1 MRQIRILKT
10 VANFMMDN
18 LNEDVIER
26 YAIYLASR
34 ELGESVSDE
43 EEEKMMGRLVN
54 SELKKRISFLK
65 NLYVGVL

>member
-1 MRQIRILKT
+1 
-10 VANFMMDN
+10 MMDN